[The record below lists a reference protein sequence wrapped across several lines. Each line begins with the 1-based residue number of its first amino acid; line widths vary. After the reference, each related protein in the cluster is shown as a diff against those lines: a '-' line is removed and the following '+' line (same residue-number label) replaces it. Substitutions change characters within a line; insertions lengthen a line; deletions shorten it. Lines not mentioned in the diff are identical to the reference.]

1 MVWRFTTG
9 KSTKEKHK
17 FRKMQTGNYL
27 RRSQA
32 STLNFS
38 RKAFHL
44 FLFDLVTMGGVTK
57 LTIENF
63 FELIVTDA
71 LFKKVI

>member
-9 KSTKEKHK
+9 KCTKEKHT

-38 RKAFHL
+38 RKVFHL
-44 FLFDLVTMGGVTK
+44 FFFDLATLGDYV
-57 LTIENF
+57 
-63 FELIVTDA
+63 FELIVIDA
-71 LFKKVI
+71 LFKKVIW

>member
-44 FLFDLVTMGGVTK
+44 FLFDLVTMG
-57 LTIENF
+57 E
-63 FELIVTDA
+63 
-71 LFKKVI
+71 